1 MKTFKC
7 FLVLIAL
14 FFIYTNAYSQGN
26 ETLAEKLGYSKDA
39 KLLILHADDAGVSHS
54 EDSATIAAFEKKAIN
69 SASIMVPCPW
79 FPEIAAYAKA
89 HPELDW
95 GIHLTLT
102 AEWKNYKWG
111 GVSSSDKISSL
122 LDKNGYLY
130 SSVEEFTRHAKS
142 EEVETELRAQ
152 IEKAMSFGIKI
163 THLDNHMGSILGSPV
178 FIKIYQKLGKE
189 YNLPVLI
196 PMNMIRLMAPQ
207 MLQYLDTGNI
217 IVDQFTSA
225 YKAVPAEKWNE
236 FYNQAIQ
243 NLKPGLNEIIFHLA
257 FNDNE
262 MKAITIDHPDF
273 GAEWRQNDFNY
284 VTSEEFKNLLK
295 KDDIHLITWGDIQKT
310 LKQQ

>member
-7 FLVLIAL
+7 FLVHIAL
-14 FFIYTNAYSQGN
+14 FFIYTNVYSQDN
-26 ETLAEKLGYSKDA
+26 QTLAEKLGYSKDA

-54 EDSATIAAFEKKAIN
+54 EDSATIVALEKKAIN

-236 FYNQAIQ
+236 FYNQVIQ

-262 MKAITIDHPDF
+262 MKAVTIDHPDF

-295 KDDIHLITWGDIQKT
+295 KDDIHLITWGDIQRT